1 MTRACSRWRTGSC
14 RGSTRCRSATCR
26 TSSLRSMR
34 RSTIRTSRKSTT
46 RRAAA
51 SGSGCDDHRA
61 VRDHDA
67 ARVRGGRVVAAISR
81 DDHRVVRGGTR
92 DADDRDDRALRVRR
106 ALVDPRA
113 ARVAGDRDADP
124 AQRASRCV
132 EAQPALLDPRVHR
145 ARDLRAD
152 RDVRGRDIGRLCLL
166 LGHEGTDLR
175 PGAAVRHGVSP
186 QSRSRRD
193 ASRVSAAR
201 PAVLR
206 VDDARRATTRLV
218 RRHGVRDSVPDAG
231 DVRDSRRRIQSA
243 LRGPVRT
250 ALHPQRRRRQ
260 RRAGADFFRGGSA
273 QRVARQERR
282 SRRDRAQ
289 RRCAHQNGRRGVR
302 RPRDRVAL
310 PKKTRRDSAPRARRV
325 ARVRKDERLV
335 RNERPS
341 LRIFALVR
349 VARDEATRR
358 TVVLR
363 SLVPAVDCL
372 WSGGRPRPPNR
383 ARIRRSRH
391 RIPRVH
397 GPDLRAPRGAPR
409 VVGAARP
416 HDAARAVLLLC
427 YNAQR
432 MTDFIREIVEE
443 DLRTG
448 KHSTVIT
455 RFPPA
460 PNGYLHIGHAKS
472 ICLNFGVAQEYGGRC
487 NLRFD
492 DTNPEKEEAEYARA
506 IVDDVHWLGFDWG
519 GEPLHA
525 SDYFDQLYAW
535 AAPLITRGLAYLD
548 SLSADEIRAH
558 RGTLTEPGKDSPY
571 RGRSV
576 EENLDLFRQ
585 MRDGALEDG
594 AAVLR
599 AKIDMASPNINMR
612 DPVLYRIKHE
622 DHHRTGDKW
631 CIYPMYDY
639 AHPPSDAIEHVTH
652 SLCTLEFE
660 DHRPLYDWLVATLPV
675 PSRPRQ

>member
-243 LRGPVRT
+243 LRGPVLT
-250 ALHPQRRRRQ
+250 KMEGAVFVVLVIALLFRKKLAAIPLLVLAAWLVFAKMNGLFGTSDPRYAFSLSYVWPAMKQLAGQLSFGLWFLPWIACGAAAARGRRIARVYVAAAIAFLAFMVLTYARPE
-260 RRAGADFFRGGSA
+260 AHLEWSA
-273 QRVARQERR
+273 QRVLMTPL
-282 SRRDRAQ
+282 
-289 RRCAHQNGRRGVR
+289 V
-302 RPRDRVAL
+302 L
-310 PKKTRRDSAPRARRV
+310 FFFSA
-325 ARVRKDERLV
+325 
-335 RNERPS
+335 
-341 LRIFALVR
+341 
-349 VARDEATRR
+349 
-358 TVVLR
+358 
-363 SLVPAVDCL
+363 
-372 WSGGRPRPPNR
+372 
-383 ARIRRSRH
+383 
-391 RIPRVH
+391 
-397 GPDLRAPRGAPR
+397 
-409 VVGAARP
+409 
-416 HDAARAVLLLC
+416 
-427 YNAQR
+427 
-432 MTDFIREIVEE
+432 
-443 DLRTG
+443 
-448 KHSTVIT
+448 IT
-455 RFPPA
+455 R
-460 PNGYLHIGHAKS
+460 
-472 ICLNFGVAQEYGGRC
+472 
-487 NLRFD
+487 
-492 DTNPEKEEAEYARA
+492 
-506 IVDDVHWLGFDWG
+506 
-519 GEPLHA
+519 
-525 SDYFDQLYAW
+525 
-535 AAPLITRGLAYLD
+535 
-548 SLSADEIRAH
+548 SA
-558 RGTLTEPGKDSPY
+558 
-571 RGRSV
+571 
-576 EENLDLFRQ
+576 
-585 MRDGALEDG
+585 
-594 AAVLR
+594 
-599 AKIDMASPNINMR
+599 
-612 DPVLYRIKHE
+612 
-622 DHHRTGDKW
+622 
-631 CIYPMYDY
+631 
-639 AHPPSDAIEHVTH
+639 
-652 SLCTLEFE
+652 
-660 DHRPLYDWLVATLPV
+660 
-675 PSRPRQ
+675 